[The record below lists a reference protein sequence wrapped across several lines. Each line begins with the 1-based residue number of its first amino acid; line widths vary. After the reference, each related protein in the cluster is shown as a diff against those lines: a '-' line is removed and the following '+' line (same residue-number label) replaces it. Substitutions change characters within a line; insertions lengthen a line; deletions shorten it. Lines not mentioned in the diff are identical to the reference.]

1 MKFFGN
7 NYHLILPDI
16 QSRKDKGEI
25 MFALN
30 QPDSARYY
38 FDWNKDVYDIYGRAA
53 RYNGLYQVE
62 KKLGNCGTE
71 C

>member
-25 MFALN
+25 MFADREN
-30 QPDSARYY
+30 SMYRTADPTA
-38 FDWNKDVYDIYGRAA
+38 
-53 RYNGLYQVE
+53 E
-62 KKLGNCGTE
+62 TE
-71 C
+71 DAEEI

>member
-25 MFALN
+25 MFADRAIYISV
-30 QPDSARYY
+30 PARAET
-38 FDWNKDVYDIYGRAA
+38 DIAVSEENSMYRTADPTA
-53 RYNGLYQVE
+53 E
-62 KKLGNCGTE
+62 TE
-71 C
+71 DAEEI

>member
-25 MFALN
+25 MFA
-30 QPDSARYY
+30 DRA
-38 FDWNKDVYDIYGRAA
+38 KIYIRSGKGGRRTLQFQKRTLMYRTADPTA
-53 RYNGLYQVE
+53 E
-62 KKLGNCGTE
+62 TE
-71 C
+71 DAEEI

>member
-25 MFALN
+25 MFA
-30 QPDSARYY
+30 DRAKIYIRSGKAET
-38 FDWNKDVYDIYGRAA
+38 DIAVSEENSMYRTADPTA
-53 RYNGLYQVE
+53 E
-62 KKLGNCGTE
+62 TE
-71 C
+71 DAEEI